1 MRIIIESNER
11 EGVVPSVPV
20 PTQLTPMTTMDG
32 GSPSEALI
40 QAIAEVLPIPTG
52 GVGVRQGIVAGPP
65 PEWLVKAIQS
75 AIPPSVQAVVGVS
88 DGGVAPI

>member
-1 MRIIIESNER
+1 MRITIESNER

-20 PTQLTPMTTMDG
+20 STEFTLMETIDG

-52 GVGVRQGIVAGPP
+52 GVEVREGIAAGPP

-75 AIPPSVQAVVGVS
+75 AIPPSVQAVVG
-88 DGGVAPI
+88 DNDAGAAPI

>member
-11 EGVVPSVPV
+11 EGVVPSVSV
-20 PTQLTPMTTMDG
+20 PTELATMKTMDG

-40 QAIAEVLPIPTG
+40 QAIAEVLPISTG
-52 GVGVRQGIVAGPP
+52 GIGVQEGIAAGPP

-75 AIPPSVQAVVGVS
+75 AIPPAVKVGVGDS
-88 DGGVAPI
+88 DGGSTPI

>member
-11 EGVVPSVPV
+11 EGVVPSVSV
-20 PTQLTPMTTMDG
+20 STELTPMKTMDG

-40 QAIAEVLPIPTG
+40 QAITEVFPIPTG
-52 GVGVRQGIVAGPP
+52 GIGVQEGIAAGPP

-75 AIPPSVQAVVGVS
+75 AIPPAVQVVFGDS
-88 DGGVAPI
+88 DAGSAPI